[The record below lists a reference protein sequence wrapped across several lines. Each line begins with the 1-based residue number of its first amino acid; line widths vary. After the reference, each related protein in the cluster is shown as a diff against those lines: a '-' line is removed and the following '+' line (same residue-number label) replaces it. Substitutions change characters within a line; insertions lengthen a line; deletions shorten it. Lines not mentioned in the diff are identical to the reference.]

1 MVQGSVKRGAEPTA
15 AETGSGA
22 GLGFRPL
29 YLQVREKLTERMIGG
44 LWPPGM
50 LLPSEQRLAAEL
62 GVSQGTVRKA
72 LDAMAADH
80 LLVRRQGRGTFV
92 AEQEEGRIL
101 FQFFR
106 LRPDDGRAPFPESTP
121 ISLRPD
127 RAGEEEA
134 ELLRLAPRARV
145 WRLQRLRALDGV
157 PLITEEIVLP
167 FERFRRL
174 EKMAPLPNNL
184 YAFYAGVFG
193 ITIARAEERLK
204 AVAAGPEDAAAL
216 GCLKGTPL
224 LEVDRI
230 AFGLDEK
237 PVERRISRCLTDAH
251 HYSSTPR

>member
-1 MVQGSVKRGAEPTA
+1 MAEGSVKRGAETTA
-15 AETGSGA
+15 VDAGSGA

-29 YLQVREKLTERMIGG
+29 YLQVREKLTQRMIGG

-72 LDAMAADH
+72 LDTMAADH

-92 AEQEEGRIL
+92 AEPEEGRIL

-106 LRPDDGRAPFPESTP
+106 LRPDDGREPFPESTP
-121 ISLRPD
+121 ISLNCD
-127 RAGEEEA
+127 KASAEEE
-134 ELLRLAPRARV
+134 RALQLGPHARI
-145 WRLQRLRALDGV
+145 WRLRRLRALDGV

-174 EKMAPLPNNL
+174 DRTEPLPNNL
-184 YAFYAGVFG
+184 YALYAGEFG
-193 ITIARAEERLK
+193 ITVARAEERLK
-204 AVAAGPEDAAAL
+204 AVAASPQDAAEL

-224 LEVDRI
+224 LRVERI

-237 PVERRISRCLTDAH
+237 PVELRISRCLTDAH